1 MYLACVVPALLVV
14 AALILLYRAG
24 PSLPPET
31 DEIIDNV
38 LTSKLPE
45 IVVGDTGFAQSDGL
59 DIWYEC
65 IPPKGASKGTVLL
78 LMGMGGDGLFWPPA
92 FVRAF
97 VAAGYRT
104 IRYDYRGTGLSDWMK
119 DWDRHNPYT
128 LADMA
133 EDAIAVLD
141 ALNIPQAHLVG
152 LSLGG
157 MIAQEIAIAQPDRVA
172 SLTLMMTSG
181 YIGDSDLPGLT
192 SRYLIGSAI
201 KGLPLLRYRLLG
213 GEKNLIK
220 ERLAKTIVVAGIEGL
235 DVRETAELVLYDLRQ
250 RRGLNLKATLQ
261 HQTAINIA
269 GSRFGKLEALD
280 APTLVIHGTADQLIP
295 VEHGR
300 KLVAAIPRAEGLW
313 LDGVGHVFPVPDM
326 DSLMEHILRHLERSG
341 IS

>member
-14 AALILLYRAG
+14 VALILLYRAG

-31 DEIIDNV
+31 DEIIDSV

-45 IVVGDTGFAQSDGL
+45 IVIGDTGFAKSDGL

-65 IPPKGASKGTVLL
+65 IPPKGAIRGTVLL
-78 LMGMGGDGLFWPPA
+78 LMGMGGDGLIWPPA

-97 VAAGYRT
+97 VEAGYRT
-104 IRYDYRGTGLSDWMK
+104 IRYDHRGTGLSDWMK
-119 DWDRHNPYT
+119 DWDRRNPYT

-133 EDAIAVLD
+133 EDAIAILD

-152 LSLGG
+152 LSMGG
-157 MIAQEIAIAQPDRVA
+157 MIAQEIAIAHPDRVA

-181 YIGDSDLPGLT
+181 YIGDPDLPGL
-192 SRYLIGSAI
+192 SSSYLIASAI

-220 ERLAKTIVVAGIEGL
+220 ERLAKTIAVAGIEGL
-235 DVRETAELVLYDLRQ
+235 DVRETAELVLYALRQ

-280 APTLVIHGTADQLIP
+280 APTLVIHGTADQMIP
-295 VEHGR
+295 VEHGQ

-326 DSLMEHILRHLERSG
+326 DSLMEHILRHLARSG
-341 IS
+341 Q